1 VACRTREIVK
11 EILAEVLVMRRPHS
25 THISYALYDSENAGK
40 DILAV
45 TIRDL
50 KFRRKWSMK

>member
-1 VACRTREIVK
+1 
-11 EILAEVLVMRRPHS
+11 MRRLHG
-25 THISYALYDSENAGK
+25 TNTNYALYDSEKARK